1 MWGFAA
7 IVTAIFF
14 VLGGVA
20 LALPWHGVVAWAERR
35 PVGADEASRRYV
47 ALLVAPVA
55 LVGVFVLSLLGPWDA
70 AVCRQLHDAC
80 LERISGWRVPI
91 ELAVVLVLVA
101 VLAVGRL
108 AKPYL
113 ASHWTQP
120 LQSVTIAASL
130 DAEWQ
135 AVQREVWQR
144 CGATPPMHVVGGDL
158 PVCHLRGLVKPHM
171 VVSVGLLRTLD
182 HDELVGALCHEVAHW
197 RRGDLPL
204 GLLAYICHCL
214 LFFMPTSRRC
224 YRRYLEEREVAA
236 DDWAVAQTGKPLALA
251 AALAKVGRAASA
263 SPGLVSHAAGG
274 PLLQRRL
281 ERLIAPAPAIALPAR
296 ASLARLLPMGL
307 GMLAAGSLM
316 ALHLVLEGWG
326 RGLLATLGVID

>member
-7 IVTAIFF
+7 LVAAIFF

-20 LALPWHGVVAWAERR
+20 LALPWHGVVAFAERR
-35 PVGADEASRRYV
+35 SVGADEASRRYV
-47 ALLVAPVA
+47 ALLITPVA

-80 LERISGWRVPI
+80 LARISGWRVPI
-91 ELAVVLVLVA
+91 ELAVTLMLVA
-101 VLAVGRL
+101 VLAFGRL

-113 ASHWTQP
+113 ASPWTRP
-120 LQSVTIAASL
+120 LQPVMIAASL
-130 DAEWQ
+130 DAGWQ
-135 AVQREVWQR
+135 AVQREVRQR

-158 PVCHLRGLVKPHM
+158 PVCQLRGLVKPHM
-171 VVSVGLLRTLD
+171 VVSAGLLQTLD

-204 GLLAYICHCL
+204 GSLAYVCYCL

-236 DDWAVAQTGKPLALA
+236 DDWAVVQTGKPLALA
-251 AALAKVGRAASA
+251 AALAKVGRAGPPSSAPVGQAS
-263 SPGLVSHAAGG
+263 GG

-281 ERLIAPAPAIALPAR
+281 ERLIAPTPAIAEPPR
-296 ASLARLLPMGL
+296 APLARLLPMGL